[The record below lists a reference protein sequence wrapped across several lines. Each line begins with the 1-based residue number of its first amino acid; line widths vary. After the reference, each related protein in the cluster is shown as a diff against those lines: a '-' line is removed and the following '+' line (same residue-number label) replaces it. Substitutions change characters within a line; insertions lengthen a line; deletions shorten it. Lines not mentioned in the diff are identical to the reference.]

1 MNRELITITEPY
13 DLEYFKPGT
22 IIDTNGYHDPTFMSI
37 GHSQWV
43 NSNSG
48 DIIPNGVLF
57 KLLQAYD
64 APVVVVDSVYRPTM
78 ELLIEINTESSKK
91 KSYSRKTK
99 NPFRTSQMY

>member
-1 MNRELITITEPY
+1 MNRELITIAEPY

-57 KLLQAYD
+57 KLLQTYD

-91 KSYSRKTK
+91 KSSPKKTK

>member
-1 MNRELITITEPY
+1 MILSISSPVLSLIPTVIT
-13 DLEYFKPGT
+13 T
-22 IIDTNGYHDPTFMSI
+22 PTFMSI

-78 ELLIEINTESSKK
+78 ELLIEINSDRK
-91 KSYSRKTK
+91 KSSSRKTK

>member
-22 IIDTNGYHDPTFMSI
+22 VIDTNGYHDPTFMSI
-37 GHSQWV
+37 GGSQWV
-43 NSNSG
+43 SSNGG

-64 APVVVVDSVYRPTM
+64 APIVVVDSVYRPTM
-78 ELLIEINTESSKK
+78 ELLIEISAEPK
-91 KSYSRKTK
+91 KSSQKKTK
-99 NPFRTSQMY
+99 NIFRTSQMY

>member
-13 DLEYFKPGT
+13 ELGCFKPGT
-22 IIDTNGYHDPTFMSI
+22 VIDTNGYHDPTFMSI

-57 KLLQAYD
+57 KLLKEYH

-78 ELLIEINTESSKK
+78 ELLIKISNDRK
-91 KSYSRKTK
+91 KSSPKTK

>member
-22 IIDTNGYHDPTFMSI
+22 VIDTNGYHDPTFMSI

-64 APVVVVDSVYRPTM
+64 APVVIVDSVYRPTM
-78 ELLIEINTESSKK
+78 ELLIEISTESSKK
-91 KSYSRKTK
+91 KSSPKTK

>member
-22 IIDTNGYHDPTFMSI
+22 VIDTNGYHDPTFMSI

-91 KSYSRKTK
+91 KSSSRKTK

>member
-1 MNRELITITEPY
+1 MTRELITITEPY
-13 DLEYFKPGT
+13 DFGYFKPGT
-22 IIDTNGYHDPTFMSI
+22 VIDTNGYHDPTFMSI

-64 APVVVVDSVYRPTM
+64 APVVVVM
-78 ELLIEINTESSKK
+78 ELLIEISSDHK
-91 KSYSRKTK
+91 KSSSRKTK

>member
-1 MNRELITITEPY
+1 MTRELITITEPH

-22 IIDTNGYHDPTFMSI
+22 VIDTNGYHDPTFMSI

-64 APVVVVDSVYRPTM
+64 APVVIVDSVYRPTM
-78 ELLIEINTESSKK
+78 ELLIEISSDHK
-91 KSYSRKTK
+91 KSSSRKTK

>member
-1 MNRELITITEPY
+1 MEISDDEYY
-13 DLEYFKPGT
+13 DIKPL
-22 IIDTNGYHDPTFMSI
+22 MSI

-78 ELLIEINTESSKK
+78 ELLIEISSDHK
-91 KSYSRKTK
+91 KSSSRKTK